1 MRQEEDVSAI
11 ETITLTSADLVER
24 LDEMMGRVAE
34 NDTRV
39 VIERDGTPVA
49 ALIPAREMAWLA
61 RFEEEQ
67 AEREA
72 LLARLGEPFKHI
84 PPEQIEAEVA
94 EVVAE
99 VRAEM
104 EAERTQI
111 AAER

>member
-1 MRQEEDVSAI
+1 MCQEEDVSVD
-11 ETITLTSADLVER
+11 ETITVTIADLAER
-24 LDEMMGRVAE
+24 LDEMMERITGNE
-34 NDTRV
+34 TRV

-61 RFEEEQ
+61 RFEEQQ

-72 LLARLGEPFKHI
+72 LLTRLGEPFKDI